1 VRILYE
7 NQVEF
12 NYLERTLLR
21 EVALEEG
28 MAKIASQAYGVI
40 LVDRDYDPD
49 TEAFLDA
56 FRGIGGVVL
65 DSRQFPSETDFLAA
79 VQRESRTLLRI
90 RSSEHLRMTHL
101 RKYGVDVVFLSNEG
115 EAPLTAV
122 IDEAVAEIWDSEQGT
137 RAPLD
142 GGALTITLE
151 PRKSVHLIL
160 A

>member
-1 VRILYE
+1 
-7 NQVEF
+7 
-12 NYLERTLLR
+12 
-21 EVALEEG
+21 
-28 MAKIASQAYGVI
+28 M
-40 LVDRDYDPD
+40 DRDYDPQ
-49 TEAFLDA
+49 TAAFLES
-56 FRGIGGVVL
+56 FREAGGVVL

-79 VQRESRTLLRI
+79 VRRESRTLLRI

-115 EAPLTAV
+115 ETALTAV
-122 IDEAVAEIWDSEQGT
+122 IDEDVAEIWDGEQGT
-137 RAPLD
+137 RTPHS